1 MNKIIFCLSFLLGST
16 VLAQDKK
23 CLTQVNF
30 NIGKTFTSF
39 MYEDAEG
46 NTNENLS
53 YRSGTSYSLNLG
65 FKLGSKHML
74 RPELIYQQS
83 GAKSTVNNA
92 PLEWSLNYI
101 GAGVGY
107 LYKLLE
113 KESFLGKEYFSL
125 SPGLVLN
132 ANYMMSGEQTI
143 GTNRFNITEQDLLKP
158 IDIMASLTLNSR
170 FKVTDNLY
178 INFDYRYGF
187 GLMDIENI
195 EGDENEKTR
204 NMGHMASLGLSFNL

>member
-1 MNKIIFCLSFLLGST
+1 
-16 VLAQDKK
+16 
-23 CLTQVNF
+23 
-30 NIGKTFTSF
+30 
-39 MYEDAEG
+39 MYEDSEG
-46 NTNENLS
+46 NANENLS
-53 YRSGTSYSLNLG
+53 YRSGSSYSLNLG
-65 FKLGSKHML
+65 FKIGTKHML
-74 RPELIYQQS
+74 RPEVIYQQS

-92 PLEWSLNYI
+92 PVEWSLNYI
-101 GAGVGY
+101 GAGLGY
-107 LYKLLE
+107 FYIALE
-113 KESFLGKEYFSL
+113 KESFSL

-158 IDIMASLTLNSR
+158 FDLMASLTLNSR

-204 NMGHMASLGLSFNL
+204 NMGHLASLGLSFNL

>member
-1 MNKIIFCLSFLLGST
+1 MNKIIFCLSFLIGSS

-39 MYEDAEG
+39 MYEDSEG
-46 NTNENLS
+46 NANENLS
-53 YRSGTSYSLNLG
+53 SRSGTSYSLNLG
-65 FKLGSKHML
+65 FKLGAKHML
-74 RPELIYQQS
+74 RPEVMYQQS

-107 LYKLLE
+107 LYTALE
-113 KESFLGKEYFSL
+113 KESFSL

-132 ANYMMSGEQTI
+132 ANYMMSGEQSI

-204 NMGHMASLGLSFNL
+204 NIGHMASLGLSFNL

>member
-1 MNKIIFCLSFLLGST
+1 
-16 VLAQDKK
+16 
-23 CLTQVNF
+23 
-30 NIGKTFTSF
+30 
-39 MYEDAEG
+39 
-46 NTNENLS
+46 
-53 YRSGTSYSLNLG
+53 
-65 FKLGSKHML
+65 ML
-74 RPELIYQQS
+74 RPEVIYQQS

-92 PLEWSLNYI
+92 PVEWSLNYI

-107 LYKLLE
+107 LYTALE
-113 KESFLGKEYFSL
+113 KESFSL

-195 EGDENEKTR
+195 EVTR
-204 NMGHMASLGLSFNL
+204 MKNKKYGTSSIFRDCLSTCKNIIMKNLLTIFL

>member
-1 MNKIIFCLSFLLGST
+1 MNKIIFCLSLFIGSS

-46 NTNENLS
+46 NTNKNLS

-65 FKLGSKHML
+65 FKLGAKHML
-74 RPELIYQQS
+74 RPEVIYQQS

-92 PLEWSLNYI
+92 PVEWSLNYI

-107 LYKLLE
+107 LYTALE
-113 KESFLGKEYFSL
+113 KESFSL

-143 GTNRFNITEQDLLKP
+143 GTNRFLKLK
-158 IDIMASLTLNSR
+158 I
-170 FKVTDNLY
+170 
-178 INFDYRYGF
+178 
-187 GLMDIENI
+187 
-195 EGDENEKTR
+195 
-204 NMGHMASLGLSFNL
+204 